1 MGLES
6 GESSELTGQRRCVTD
21 RSTSVTNCNSRR
33 QQSAPAEEKAAAAAA
48 TMIKALRNLQTAL
61 DEGFVTKQEFEK
73 RKKAI
78 IDGATA
84 LPNEPRAAKGKAAKG
99 SVFDRLGEVEAGV
112 DGNSWG
118 HGGYDE
124 LYGPGAAA
132 KASRGKQQARV
143 TPHGKAAGA
152 KRTVIAKGNG
162 GDLRD
167 KLSGGI
173 RKPVRG
179 RGGVKALP
187 EKCPW

>member
-1 MGLES
+1 
-6 GESSELTGQRRCVTD
+6 
-21 RSTSVTNCNSRR
+21 
-33 QQSAPAEEKAAAAAA
+33 
-48 TMIKALRNLQTAL
+48 MIKALRNLQAAL

-73 RKKAI
+73 RKKDI

-99 SVFDRLGEVEAGV
+99 TGSVFDRLGEVEAGV
-112 DGNSWG
+112 DGSSWG

-132 KASRGKQQARV
+132 KASRGKQQ
-143 TPHGKAAGA
+143 KAAGA

>member
-1 MGLES
+1 MGQL
-6 GESSELTGQRRCVTD
+6 GLR
-21 RSTSVTNCNSRR
+21 NSRR
-33 QQSAPAEEKAAAAAA
+33 QQSASAAKAAAEKAAAAAA

-73 RKKAI
+73 RKKQI

-112 DGNSWG
+112 DGSSWS

-143 TPHGKAAGA
+143 TPYGKAA

>member
-1 MGLES
+1 
-6 GESSELTGQRRCVTD
+6 
-21 RSTSVTNCNSRR
+21 
-33 QQSAPAEEKAAAAAA
+33 
-48 TMIKALRNLQTAL
+48 MIKALRNLQTAL

-73 RKKAI
+73 RKASI

-84 LPNEPRAAKGKAAKG
+84 LPNEPRAAKGKAAKGGSVFDRLGEGSG

-132 KASRGKQQARV
+132 KASRGKQARV
-143 TPHGKAAGA
+143 TPYEKVGA
-152 KRTVIAKGNG
+152 KRTVTAKGNG

>member
-1 MGLES
+1 MGQL
-6 GESSELTGQRRCVTD
+6 GLR
-21 RSTSVTNCNSRR
+21 NSRR
-33 QQSAPAEEKAAAAAA
+33 QQSASAAKAAAEKAAAAAA

-112 DGNSWG
+112 DGSSWG

-132 KASRGKQQARV
+132 KTSRGKQQARV
-143 TPHGKAAGA
+143 TPYGKAAGA